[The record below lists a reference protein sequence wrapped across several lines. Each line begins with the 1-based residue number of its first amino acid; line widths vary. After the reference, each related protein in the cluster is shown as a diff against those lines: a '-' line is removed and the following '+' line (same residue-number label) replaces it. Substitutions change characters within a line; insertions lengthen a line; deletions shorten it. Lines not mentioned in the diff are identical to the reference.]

1 MSYFLSKLLEADA
14 KIKLGQ
20 RETEVEPGMPEEEIR
35 HESGTG
41 LVKIQLDRLETKI
54 ENIQRRL
61 RVEDDDALRAIDE
74 ANLEGVKA
82 EKEELESWLNET

>member
-1 MSYFLSKLLEADA
+1 MSYFLSALIEADA

-20 RETEVEPGMPEEEIR
+20 RESEVEPDMPQEEIR
-35 HESGTG
+35 HESGEA
-41 LVKIQLDRLETKI
+41 LVEIQVGRLETKI
-54 ENIQRRL
+54 ENIRKRL
-61 RVEDDDALRAIDE
+61 RETEDEALLAIEE